1 MGRCWTWYASI
12 GGSTRPIP
20 LSKGAG
26 VWCISSHV
34 TTTYHCW
41 VVLCPLKM
49 PLGKYVARHPRGCG
63 MCVPCHQGTDQRH
76 LESGSQRAQAL
87 GHVQAEAQTRT
98 PIAQRERGAPIGTQ
112 KQIYSTENQ

>member
-63 MCVPCHQGTDQRH
+63 MCVVPMLRQEKVNGLPRPIHSAIEIVPLAFDLNIRLVH
-76 LESGSQRAQAL
+76 
-87 GHVQAEAQTRT
+87 T
-98 PIAQRERGAPIGTQ
+98 P
-112 KQIYSTENQ
+112 